1 MEPAKPVVRI
11 YYLPQSFPCGP
22 QSSCCGPIGQ
32 SEEELRH
39 YILEIE
45 QGVPG
50 IAVETVDLSQRTRLG
65 RDLAALKLYNTFG
78 AAACPIIAVDGDVVS
93 MGPPLM
99 AEVVELVKR
108 KLGAGCRR

>member
-1 MEPAKPVVRI
+1 MNESKPIVRI

-32 SEEELRH
+32 SDEELRS
-39 YILEIE
+39 YIIELE
-45 QGVPG
+45 QSVPG
-50 IAVETVDLSQRTRLG
+50 IAVETVDLTQRTRLG

-99 AEVVELVKR
+99 AEVVELIKK
-108 KLGAGCRR
+108 KLLAGQPR

>member
-1 MEPAKPVVRI
+1 MNQTKPTVRI

-22 QSSCCGPIGQ
+22 QSTCCGPIGQ

-39 YILEIE
+39 YIVQLE
-45 QGVPG
+45 QAVPDV
-50 IAVETVDLSQRTRLG
+50 AVETVDLSGRTRLG

-78 AAACPIIAVDGDVVS
+78 AAACPIIAVDGEVVS

-108 KLGAGCRR
+108 KLAAACRG